1 MLNRG
6 NQVMNGKDRI
16 LIVDDDESIRSVWSI
31 LLEEEGYMVDTAQN
45 GQEAI
50 AKSYAN
56 LYNVAIVDWRLP
68 DIEGT
73 VLLGRLRETTPRMI
87 KIMLTGFP
95 SMKNAVDA
103 VNARADAFFQK
114 PADSADLINKISE
127 LLKLQ
132 REDKRYSEGK
142 VAEYIRTR
150 AAELKQTRKPSSS
163 EQGRVLVTDVAADR

>member
-1 MLNRG
+1 MSC
-6 NQVMNGKDRI
+6 QDRI
-16 LIVDDDESIRSVWSI
+16 LVFDDDESIRSILSI
-31 LLEEEGYMVDTAQN
+31 LLEEEGYIVDTAQN
-45 GQEAI
+45 GEEAI

-56 LYNVAIVDWRLP
+56 LYSVAIVDWRLP

-95 SMKNAVDA
+95 SMRNAVDA

-114 PADSADLINKISE
+114 PADAAALINKISE

-132 REDKRYSEGK
+132 KEDKKYSEGR
-142 VAEYIRTR
+142 VAEFIRAR
-150 AAELKQTRKPSSS
+150 ALELKRTLKPAS
-163 EQGRVLVTDVAADR
+163 EEHEKALVTHA

>member
-1 MLNRG
+1 
-6 NQVMNGKDRI
+6 MNGKDRI
-16 LIVDDDESIRSVWSI
+16 LIVDDDESIRLVLSI
-31 LLEEEGYMVDTAQN
+31 LLEEEGYVVDTAQN
-45 GQEAI
+45 GEEAI
-50 AKSYAN
+50 AKSYVN

-150 AAELKQTRKPSSS
+150 AAELKQNRKPSST
-163 EQGRVLVTDVAADR
+163 EQGGMLVTDVAADR

>member
-1 MLNRG
+1 LLNRG

-16 LIVDDDESIRSVWSI
+16 LIVDDDESIRSVLSI
-31 LLEEEGYMVDTAQN
+31 LLEEEGYVVDTAKN
-45 GQEAI
+45 GKEAI

-73 VLLGRLRETTPRMI
+73 VLLGRLRETTPKMI